1 MTLLSSDNMLRVGI
15 IGAGYIA
22 DYHMEIL
29 GKIENVNVVACC
41 DVSMQRAR
49 SLKANWNIPKAHD
62 SIDEFLEQHS
72 LDVVHILVPPD
83 YHYSVA
89 KKVIENKVSILLE
102 KPMCETS
109 QECQELIQLAKDNN
123 VKIGVNQNSLFHP
136 FFLNLQKDI
145 QKGIIGKIHQVM
157 SFQSGP
163 LGQLDAGMFGHWMFN
178 EPNNVLLEQAPH
190 PVAQVRALMGDVQDI
205 QATVYGKRELSP
217 NQLFYDRWQAIARCE
232 KGSAIIHLSFGKQY
246 YLQSWM
252 EVSGEDGSIR
262 IDLLKNLYLIQKK
275 SVFPDYLD
283 PLANAMKYA
292 RVVRQGFGNFANYV
306 LSKLKLQGK
315 SDLFYLGM
323 KNSLEAF
330 YAALS
335 GNEAPPVSGED
346 GKKVIEFCEKWI
358 KAAGVKHS
366 PKTVE
371 VKPFEDRIGGAEVL
385 ITGATGFIGRHL
397 VEHLT
402 DKKIPVRILAR
413 NPRALPSSFHSP
425 LVEVVRGDILNALQI
440 EKAMQGIQFV
450 FHLAHSIGHTWRDFE
465 QVNVVA
471 TRLLAEAS
479 LKAKVK
485 YFVFTSTIAAYYTGD
500 LRNGK
505 ITEETHIDPK
515 PMLRNF
521 YARSKIVLEHMLMDM
536 YKNEELPLIIFR
548 PAIVIGKGGIPCHS
562 GVGQWTR
569 DNVCAY
575 WGMGENDLPFVL
587 GEDVTSALT
596 KVLEVDGLEGE
607 VFNLAGDVRF
617 SAREYIQYL
626 RKYSH
631 RNIHAFP
638 YPTNLCFLS
647 DIFKYL
653 IKVATGEHKD
663 ALLSY
668 RDLANRSILAD
679 FDNTKA
685 KTVLNWQPN
694 KNKEE
699 VIRKG
704 IAWAFEEK

>member
-1 MTLLSSDNMLRVGI
+1 MLRVGI

-22 DYHMEIL
+22 DYHLEIL
-29 GKIENVNVVACC
+29 SDIEYVNVAACC
-41 DVSMQRAR
+41 DVSMQRAE
-49 SLKANWNIPKAHD
+49 SLKAKWNIPKAHD
-62 SIDEFLEQHS
+62 NIDEFLEQNS

-109 QECQELIQLAKDNN
+109 RECQELIQLAKDNN

-136 FFLNLQKDI
+136 VFLNLQKDI
-145 QKGIIGKIHQVM
+145 QKGIIGKIHQVV

-190 PVAQVRALMGDVQDI
+190 PVAQIRALMGDVQDI

-217 NQLFYDRWQAIARCE
+217 NQLFYDRWQAIAKCK

-262 IDLLKNLYLIQKK
+262 VDLLKNLYLIQKK

-283 PLANAMKYA
+283 PFANAMKYA
-292 RVVRQGFGNFANYV
+292 RGVRQGFGNFADYV

-315 SDLFYLGM
+315 SDLFYVGM
-323 KNSLEAF
+323 KNSIESF
-330 YAALS
+330 YEALS
-335 GNEAPPVSGED
+335 RNNMPPVSGED
-346 GKKVIEFCEKWI
+346 GKRVIEFCEKWAE
-358 KAAGVKHS
+358 AAGVNKN
-366 PKTVE
+366 PKFE
-371 VKPFEDRIGGAEVL
+371 VKPFEDRIGNAKIL
-385 ITGATGFIGRHL
+385 ITGATGFVGSHL
-397 VEHLT
+397 VEYFI
-402 DKKIPVRILAR
+402 KKNIPVRVLVR
-413 NPRALPSSFHSP
+413 NPKAFSPFFSSQ
-425 LVEVVRGDILNALQI
+425 LVEIVQGDILNAHKI
-440 EKAMQGIQFV
+440 EKAMQGVQYV
-450 FHLAHSIGHTWRDFE
+450 FHLAHSIGQTWNDFKRINI
-465 QVNVVA
+465 VG
-471 TRLLAEAS
+471 TRTLAEAS

-485 YFVFTSTIAAYYTGD
+485 YFVFTSTIATYYTGD
-500 LRNGK
+500 IKEKK
-505 ITEETHIDPK
+505 IDEQMPIDPK
-515 PMLRNF
+515 PMLRND
-521 YARSKIVLEHMLMDM
+521 YARSKIVLEHMLMEM
-536 YKNEELPLIIFR
+536 YQNMKLPVIIFR
-548 PAIVIGKGGIPCHS
+548 PAIVIGKGGIPYHS

-575 WGMGENDLPFVL
+575 WGKGENDLPFVL
-587 GEDVTSALT
+587 AEDVASALGS
-596 KVLEVDGLEGE
+596 VLEKNGLEGE
-607 VFNLAGDVRF
+607 TFNLAGDIRF
-617 SAREYIQYL
+617 SARKYIQHL
-626 RKYSH
+626 TKYSH
-631 RNIHAFP
+631 RNICAFP

-679 FDNTKA
+679 YDNSRA
-685 KTVLNWQPN
+685 KNLLKWQPCN
-694 KNKEE
+694 DPDTFIE
-699 VIRKG
+699 KG
-704 IAWAFEEK
+704 IGWAFEKK